1 MRNTLK
7 SVFIVIVSMISL
19 ALFSVMASAETEGI
33 FTYIV
38 TDDCATITDVDSTVT
53 GDVVIP
59 ETLGG
64 YPVRIIDD
72 SAFSWTKITSVTIP
86 DSVVSIGRQ
95 TFYQCTSLKSVKIGI
110 GLESIGD
117 YAFQHTYRMT
127 EYVVSKDNPNFCSDE
142 FGVLFDKA
150 KTIILAYPIGHSR
163 TAYEIPSTVKEI
175 GIWSFAYCDLTD
187 VTISGNVEIVGE
199 YAFYNSPTIISLTID
214 SGVKEI
220 KYNAFGACF
229 GLTNI
234 LLSDSVTTIE
244 DNAFGDCRNLTNLLY
259 TGSEEM
265 FSSINM
271 GEGNDYLN
279 NATKEFNFSSSNA
292 YQNISMEYINDIL
305 YLAGTGDVQGTEPGS
320 YHPWDDYAEN
330 ATAIIISGN
339 IEKIGAYSFSNFN
352 NVSTIIINTPS
363 ITVENNSFI
372 DCVNLKNVFVFGSSN
387 FSADAFSNCFEPIS
401 IFNNSKT
408 EHTIVALENRINSL
422 PFFCEN
428 NAISISGSLL
438 TNAYNFFDIVAAFCN
453 EYNNVS
459 LIKFEKFTCED
470 ITFYRYDEAN
480 YSYVP
485 IEGNTLENASFG
497 VFLDSYETGR
507 VEITFNQL
515 SDGISD
521 GSITD
526 FYLVAADEK
535 NDDVLDT
542 EIEVKDEEEE
552 NFFERALKWIVSLLN
567 KLFKLFSRL

>member
-1 MRNTLK
+1 MIRALK
-7 SVFIVIVSMISL
+7 STFVVILIMVSL
-19 ALFSVMASAETEGI
+19 TLFSVMVSAETEGI
-33 FTYIV
+33 FTYTI
-38 TDDCATITDVDSTVT
+38 TDGYATITSVDTATS

-64 YPVRIIDD
+64 YPVKKIDD
-72 SAFSWTKITSVTIP
+72 TAFSWTKITTVTIP
-86 DSVVSIGRQ
+86 DSVVSIGWQ
-95 TFYQCTSLKSVKIGI
+95 SFYQCTSLKSVKIGS

-127 EYVVSKDNPNFCSDE
+127 EYVVSEDNPNFSSDE

-163 TAYEIPSTVKEI
+163 TAYEIPNTVKEI
-175 GIWSFAYCDLTD
+175 GLWSFGYCDLTD
-187 VTISGNVEIVGE
+187 VTIPGNVETVGE

-220 KYNAFGACF
+220 KYNSFGACF
-229 GLTNI
+229 GLTNV

-259 TGSEEM
+259 TGTEEM
-265 FSSINM
+265 FTTINI

-279 NATKEFNFSSSNA
+279 NATKEFNFSSPNA
-292 YQNISMEYINDIL
+292 YQNISIEYINDIL
-305 YLAGTGDVQGTEPGS
+305 YLTGTGDIQETEPES
-320 YHPWDDYAEN
+320 YHPWDEYAET
-330 ATAIIISGN
+330 ATAIIISGD
-339 IEKIGAYSFSNFN
+339 IEKIGAYSFCDFN
-352 NVSTIIINTPS
+352 NISTIIINTPS
-363 ITVENNSFI
+363 ITVENNSFT

-401 IFNNSKT
+401 IFNNSEA
-408 EHTIVALENRINSL
+408 EHTIVASANKINSL
-422 PFFCEN
+422 PFSYEN
-428 NAISISGSLL
+428 NAISISGSLF

-453 EYNNVS
+453 QYDNVS
-459 LIKFEKFTCED
+459 LVKFDKFTCED

-485 IEGNTLENASFG
+485 IEGNTLENASFS
-497 VFLDSYETGR
+497 VFLDSYETGK

-526 FYLVAADEK
+526 FYLVATNEK